1 MTALKHL
8 IAATDLSAPAR
19 QAAERAAR
27 LAHETGATLG
37 LLHVLAQRPLQ
48 ELQLWLGAP
57 LAEQLRDA
65 ARRELGELAAE
76 LQAARQ
82 VAVQAQIETGPVLDA
97 LLQVADVQAADLIV
111 LGARGAG
118 FLRRM
123 VLGTTAERLLR
134 RTQRPMLVV
143 RQAAHEPYRRA
154 LLALDFSPWSVEVLA
169 QARRVAPH
177 ARWILFNAFQVP
189 FEEKLRFAG
198 VDTATVDVYRRRSRV
213 RATQQVHALAERAGL
228 KPSQWDPCI
237 VEGEASLR
245 LVEHEQVLGADLVV
259 IGKHGQSAAEDLL
272 LGSVSKHVLAEG
284 QTDVLVATLPAGP
297 AVHAT
302 GRSRATT

>member
-27 LAHETGATLG
+27 LAHETGASLT
-37 LLHVLAQRPLQ
+37 LLHALAQRPLQ
-48 ELQLWLGAP
+48 ELQQWLGAP

-65 ARRELGELAAE
+65 ARHELGQLAAE

-82 VAVQAQIETGPVLDA
+82 VAVQARIETGPVLDA
-97 LLQVADVQAADLIV
+97 LLQAADAQAADLIV

-134 RTQRPMLVV
+134 RTQRPLLVV

-154 LLALDFSPWSVEVLA
+154 LLALDFSPWSAAVLA

-198 VDTATVDVYRRRSRV
+198 VDTAAVELYRRQSRAQ
-213 RATQQVHALAERAGL
+213 ATQQVHALAAQAGL
-228 KPSQWDPCI
+228 KPAQWEPCI
-237 VEGEASLR
+237 VEGDASLR
-245 LVEHEQVLGADLVV
+245 LVEQEQVLGTDLVV
-259 IGKHGQSAAEDLL
+259 LGKHGQSAAEDLL
-272 LGSVSKHVLAEG
+272 LGSVTKHVLAEG
-284 QTDVLVATLPAGP
+284 QSDVLVATLPRVPAGG
-297 AVHAT
+297 AAAT
-302 GRSRATT
+302 

>member
-27 LAHETGATLG
+27 LAHESGATLN
-37 LLHVLAQRPLQ
+37 LLHVLPQRPFQ
-48 ELQLWLGAP
+48 ELQQWLGAP
-57 LAEQLRDA
+57 LAEQLREA
-65 ARRELGELAAE
+65 ARRELSELAAG
-76 LQAARQ
+76 LQGARQ
-82 VAVQAQIETGPVLDA
+82 VPVQTQIEAGPVLDV
-97 LLQVADVQAADLIV
+97 LLQAADLQAADLIV

-134 RTQRPMLVV
+134 RTQRPLLVV
-143 RQAAHEPYRRA
+143 RQAAHEPYRRV
-154 LLALDFSPWSVEVLA
+154 LLALDFSPWSAAVLA

-177 ARWILFNAFQVP
+177 ARWFLFNAFQVP

-198 VDTATVDVYRRRSRV
+198 VDAATVDHYRRQA
-213 RATQQVHALAERAGL
+213 RAQSTQQVHALAEQAGL
-228 KPSQWDPCI
+228 KPAQWEPCI
-237 VEGEASLR
+237 VEGEVSLR
-245 LVEHEQVLGADLVV
+245 LVEQEQVLGADLVV

-272 LGSVSKHVLAEG
+272 LGSVTKHLIAEG
-284 QTDVLVATLPAGP
+284 QCDVLVATLPRGSAPPP
-297 AVHAT
+297 AA
-302 GRSRATT
+302 

>member
-1 MTALKHL
+1 MPALKHL
-8 IAATDLSAPAR
+8 IAATDLSPPAR

-27 LAHETGATLG
+27 LAHETGARLS
-37 LLHVLAQRPLQ
+37 LVHVLSQKPLE
-48 ELQLWLGAP
+48 ELRAWLGAP
-57 LAEQLRDA
+57 LAEQLREA
-65 ARRELGELAAE
+65 ARRELNELAAQ

-82 VAVQAQIETGPVLDA
+82 APVMARLVSGAVLDA
-97 LLQVADVQAADLIV
+97 LLQCAEEEAADLLV

-134 RTQRPMLVV
+134 RTTRPLLVV

-154 LLALDFSPWSVEVLA
+154 MLALDFSPWSAAVLA

-177 ARWILFNAFQVP
+177 AHWVLFHAYQVP

-198 VDTATVDVYRRRSRV
+198 VDIATVDLYRRQALAM
-213 RATQQVHALAERAGL
+213 ATQQVHALAEQAGL
-228 KPSQWDPCI
+228 KPGQWEPCI

-245 LVEHEQVLGADLVV
+245 LVEQEQERGCDLVV

-272 LGSVSKHVLAEG
+272 LGSTTKHLLAEG
-284 QTDVLVATLPAGP
+284 TADVLVATRPQPA
-297 AVHAT
+297 
-302 GRSRATT
+302 